1 MIDRHKSL
9 VHMLMSGLVGLTLG
23 LFIGWWVWPVQ
34 WTAAPAAQ
42 LAATAPAQSVE
53 SPAEGGAAPD
63 ASYSALLDWV
73 NQGLLYVAAALLL
86 VGGVVIGYQL
96 LRQSQDKEPSEQP
109 FPLPFSRRRSKQ
121 AAAPKQPRAKP
132 PPLAG
137 RPGRQRPNLSW
148 LHRGRATEEPA
159 DAEEPVFKEQSIA
172 APSSFERPP
181 PSPQF
186 QPETEHQ
193 DESEQDPDPASLQDD
208 DILDTEDWGSKE
220 SVGSDSPPVP
230 SVAEAPEPETPILH
244 SAPQTAAPAFPEIET
259 EQIGEYH
266 DALQDERSPAESVE
280 DSDAAERED
289 ERQTDVAPLTS
300 ESAESVAGRASGDA
314 GLRVDDWPTV
324 SAEHS
329 NPEDF
334 DTPEADPG
342 GTVEGIVV
350 EEPDAGPANP
360 AEQQDT
366 NLEAGHAPRLDPV
379 VADTSLGQTA
389 QEPAAPTSRQVVGQF
404 EANYAFGV
412 QSYDESFT
420 INTPDGELLGA
431 CGMGINESVDRAAA
445 EMDQVRLLDIW
456 LYDRSAVQSFSQP
469 LVSPGLDVTG
479 QDEHAEIG
487 GAVTSTPLEVV
498 PGLTCTIRSDR
509 VLLECS
515 IKSVT
520 FLESE
525 QTPQPFRSLSASLV
539 VYILD

>member
-34 WTAAPAAQ
+34 WTEPSGEQPAAS
-42 LAATAPAQSVE
+42 APAQTVE
-53 SPAEGGAAPD
+53 SPADGGAATD
-63 ASYSALLDWV
+63 ASYSALLDWL

-121 AAAPKQPRAKP
+121 AAAPKEPRAKP

-137 RPGRQRPNLSW
+137 RSVRQRPNLSW

-159 DAEEPVFKEQSIA
+159 DAEEPVFMEQSIA
-172 APSSFERPP
+172 APSSFEP
-181 PSPQF
+181 PSPSPDY
-186 QPETEHQ
+186 QPETEHLE
-193 DESEQDPDPASLQDD
+193 ESEQDLDPASLQDD
-208 DILDTEDWGSKE
+208 DILDTEDWASQE
-220 SVGSDSPPVP
+220 SVDSVSPQVP
-230 SVAEAPEPETPILH
+230 SIAEAPEPETPILQNP
-244 SAPQTAAPAFPEIET
+244 PQTAAPAFPEGET

-266 DALQDERSPAESVE
+266 DALQDERPPAESVE
-280 DSDAAERED
+280 DSNAAEWED
-289 ERQTDVAPLTS
+289 EPQTDVAPLTS
-300 ESAESVAGRASGDA
+300 DSAESFADRASGDA

-324 SAEHS
+324 SAEPS
-329 NPEDF
+329 NLEDF
-334 DTPEADPG
+334 NTPEADPAA
-342 GTVEGIVV
+342 TVAGIVV
-350 EEPDAGPANP
+350 EEPDAEPASP

-366 NLEAGHAPRLDPV
+366 NLEPGHVPRLDPV
-379 VADTSLGQTA
+379 VAATGLGQTE
-389 QEPAAPTSRQVVGQF
+389 QEPAASTSRQVVGQF

-479 QDEHAEIG
+479 LDDQAEIG

-498 PGLTCTIRSDR
+498 PGMTCTIRSDR

-539 VYILD
+539 VYILN